1 VKMSYMQL
9 PYAQEST
16 SSLANAPGI
25 LLQRQCACRQRSD
38 SAGECESCR
47 RRRKGNLQR
56 SAMHSSPISQV
67 PPIVHEVLRSP
78 GAPLDAETRA
88 FMEPRFEHDFSQVRV
103 HSDARAAES
112 ARAVNSLAYTVGR
125 DIVFGSGRFVPETSQ
140 GRRLIAHELTHV
152 VQQSNST
159 RLLPQSAMSEPEDA
173 SEREADAAAGNLVSD
188 QGMSI
193 AGINPTELQVSR
205 EFDPFGESLP
215 PSEEPKRPKGS
226 TLPYREA
233 TELAECI
240 RIMGDANRDYCRQT
254 VLGEPPPAPFRAP
267 ASLSVNPVE
276 VRPRGTDGVNTAM
289 VTVTGAAP
297 GSRLLRPTVTAV
309 ANSGGHQHNDQRP
322 MGTISPASRTADAS
336 GRADF
341 TYRSNQSGGTETI
354 TANVA
359 GDVVQA
365 NIDIRVP
372 DLLELTAGADY
383 DLVGQTA
390 NHPDNHFATAATIA
404 SLQQIAAN
412 YEAHKVANNLPG
424 WPRVAY
430 NDISLVRGGIFDIN
444 GDWAPPHQT
453 HRNGRI
459 VDFRI
464 NNLNAAQRAVL
475 RGIINAEGG
484 AILNEGNHWHL
495 TF

>member
-1 VKMSYMQL
+1 MLMDHLQPPSY
-9 PYAQEST
+9 ARAST
-16 SSLANAPGI
+16 SSSAPGI
-25 LLQRQCACRQRSD
+25 LLQRQCARERLRITSEPCRQRCT
-38 SAGECESCR
+38 AP
-47 RRRKGNLQR
+47 LQR
-56 SAMHSSPISQV
+56 SAMTAPPVDYV
-67 PPIVHEVLRSP
+67 PPVVHEVLRLP
-78 GAPLDAETRA
+78 GRPLDARTRA
-88 FMEPRFEHDFSQVRV
+88 FMEPRFGHDFSRVRV
-103 HSDARAAES
+103 HADAQAAES
-112 ARAVNSLAYTVGR
+112 ARAVNALAFTVGHH
-125 DIVFGSGRFVPETSQ
+125 IVFGSGQLFPETSP
-140 GRRLIAHELTHV
+140 GRRLMAHELTHV
-152 VQQSNST
+152 VQQSSGIG
-159 RLLPQSAMSEPEDA
+159 LQPSGSVSEPEDA
-173 SEREADAAAGNLVSD
+173 SEREADAAAGNLND
-188 QGMSI
+188 GM
-193 AGINPTELQVSR
+193 AVTGINPTKLQVSR
-205 EFDPFGESLP
+205 KFDPTEKGLL

-240 RIMGDANRDYCRQT
+240 RIMGEANAGYCRRT
-254 VLGEPPPAPFRAP
+254 VLGRPPPAQARAP

-276 VRPRGTDGVNTAM
+276 VRPRGTGGIDTAT

-297 GSRLLRPTVTAV
+297 GARLLRPVVTAM
-309 ANSGGHQHNDQRP
+309 ANSGGHQHNGQRP
-322 MGTISPASRTADAS
+322 VGTISPASRRADAS

-341 TYRSNQSGGTETI
+341 TYRSNQPGGTETI